1 MPFDDV
7 TNQAIMLIALSGG
20 IGGLLGGLFASRRS
34 NLIGSILV
42 GAIGGISLGA
52 IMRILDV
59 EPVISAGGGYSWLW
73 SFIGGLV
80 LGLAV
85 SASNR

>member
-7 TNQAIMLIALSGG
+7 TNQAIALIALSGA
-20 IGGLLGGLFASRRS
+20 IGGLLGGLFGSRHS
-34 NLIGSILV
+34 NLIGAILV

-52 IMRILDV
+52 IMRIVNVDPIV
-59 EPVISAGGGYSWLW
+59 DAGGGYSWVW

-80 LGLAV
+80 LGVAV
-85 SASNR
+85 TTSNR

>member
-7 TNQAIMLIALSGG
+7 TNQAILMIALSGA
-20 IGGLLGGLFASRRS
+20 IGGLLGGLFGSRRS
-34 NLIGSILV
+34 NLIGAILV

-52 IMRILDV
+52 IMRIVNVD
-59 EPVISAGGGYSWLW
+59 PIFDAGGGYSWLW

>member
-20 IGGLLGGLFASRRS
+20 VGGLLGGLFGSKRS
-34 NLIGSILV
+34 NLFGAILV

-52 IMRILDV
+52 IMRIVNVD
-59 EPVISAGGGYSWLW
+59 PIFDAGGGYSWLW
-73 SFIGGLV
+73 SFLGGLV
-80 LGLAV
+80 LGVAV

>member
-7 TNQAIMLIALSGG
+7 TNQAILLIALSGG
-20 IGGLLGGLFASRRS
+20 IGGLLGGLFGSRRS
-34 NLIGSILV
+34 NLFGAILV
-42 GAIGGISLGA
+42 GAIGGISLGS
-52 IMRILDV
+52 ILRIVNVD
-59 EPVISAGGGYSWLW
+59 PIIDAGGGYSWLW
-73 SFIGGLV
+73 SFIGGLI

>member
-7 TNQAIMLIALSGG
+7 TNQAIALIALSGA
-20 IGGLLGGLFASRRS
+20 IGGLLGGLFGSRRS
-34 NLIGSILV
+34 NLIGAILV

-52 IMRILDV
+52 IMRIVNVDPIV
-59 EPVISAGGGYSWLW
+59 DAGGGYSWVW

-80 LGLAV
+80 LGVAV
-85 SASNR
+85 TTSNR

>member
-7 TNQAIMLIALSGG
+7 TNLAIALIALSGA
-20 IGGLLGGLFASRRS
+20 IGGLLGGLFGSKRS
-34 NLIGSILV
+34 NLFGAILV

-52 IMRILDV
+52 IMRILSVD
-59 EPVISAGGGYSWLW
+59 PVLDAGGGYSWLW

-85 SASNR
+85 TASNR

>member
-7 TNQAIMLIALSGG
+7 TNQAVLLIALSGG
-20 IGGLLGGLFASRRS
+20 IGGLLGGLLGSLRS
-34 NLIGSILV
+34 NLIGAILV

-52 IMRILDV
+52 IMRIANVD
-59 EPVISAGGGYSWLW
+59 PIFDAGGGFSWLW

>member
-7 TNQAIMLIALSGG
+7 TNTAILLIALSGA
-20 IGGLLGGLFASRRS
+20 IGGLIGGLFASRGS
-34 NLIGSILV
+34 NLIGAALV

-52 IMRILDV
+52 IMRIVNV
-59 EPVISAGGGYSWLW
+59 EPIVDAGGGYSWLW